1 MARLN
6 AFLAA
11 AMLAAPALAHFRIE
25 VPNSMVGENQNRQTS
40 GPCGGFTPSDDD
52 EAVDFHVGGD
62 AVAVADGHSRS
73 DWLIRGT
80 LQTDASGGWKQLY
93 DIYQTRG
100 QGRSCQ
106 PSVKAPEEWI
116 GERGIISVVGQAE
129 DGTLYGC
136 AVVNFVEG
144 TGSENSDCR
153 NASSIM
159 SMAFVEND
167 DLAALVSGSADASS
181 SVSPSATP
189 SGDADSDNGDDDSAA
204 TSLNGGAV
212 AGLVASLAA
221 LVGGAAMVL

>member
-129 DGTLYGC
+129 DGTLYGVSC
-136 AVVNFVEG
+136 
-144 TGSENSDCR
+144 
-153 NASSIM
+153 IM
-159 SMAFVEND
+159 FRLLQDSPK
-167 DLAALVSGSADASS
+167 LTYLVCCGQLRRGHRKRELRLQERQFHHVD
-181 SVSPSATP
+181 
-189 SGDADSDNGDDDSAA
+189 GFRRK
-204 TSLNGGAV
+204 
-212 AGLVASLAA
+212 
-221 LVGGAAMVL
+221 